1 MIPSARKPAAIDD
14 ANAEPPASRGALGA
28 LSLATF
34 LASLG
39 TSIANVALPT
49 LAQEFHARFEAVQ
62 WITLAYLLAVT
73 CASVCVG
80 RLGDLVGRRR
90 LLGTGLALFTVASA
104 ACGLATE
111 LWILI
116 LARAAQGLGA
126 AALLALALAF
136 VSEAIPK
143 ARTGAAM
150 GLLGTTSAIG
160 TAAGPS
166 LGGALIEHFG
176 WQAIF
181 LIDVPLGLLA
191 ALLAARC
198 LPADRARPKLGRNE
212 FDHTGAALLVLALA
226 AYALATTHGRGHFGP
241 VDVALLLAAAGAA
254 RLFIAAESR
263 AASPLIPLATLRDP
277 ALRTSLAASA
287 IVATVL
293 MATLVVGPFYLTR
306 TLGLDAGSL
315 GLAMSAGPLVAA
327 LTGVPAGRI
336 VDRFGSRRTSAL
348 GLAGIASGAAL
359 ACAAPA
365 WLGIPGY
372 IGPVVVMTGA
382 YALFQTANNTAV
394 LRDVGP
400 DRRGVVS
407 GMLSLSRNLGLVT
420 GTAVMGTVFAIAS
433 GADDVAMANAAE
445 ATAGMRVTFAVAAL
459 AIVAALAL
467 VTGIRAERTSPLA
480 TANAS

>member
-1 MIPSARKPAAIDD
+1 MIRSAHEPTAIDD
-14 ANAEPPASRGALGA
+14 VLAEPPASRGALGA
-28 LSLATF
+28 LSLATL

-49 LAQEFHARFEAVQ
+49 LAEEFHARFQAVQ
-62 WITLAYLLAVT
+62 WVTLAYLLAVT
-73 CASVCVG
+73 CASVGVG

-90 LLGTGLALFTVASA
+90 LLGAGLALFTLASA

-116 LARAAQGLGA
+116 VARAAQGLGA
-126 AALLALALAF
+126 AVLMALALAF
-136 VSEAIPK
+136 VSEAVPK
-143 ARTGAAM
+143 AKTGAAL

-166 LGGALIEHFG
+166 LGGMLIERFG

-181 LIDVPLGLLA
+181 LVDVPLGLLA
-191 ALLAARC
+191 ALLAARF
-198 LPADRARPKLGRNE
+198 LPADRARPKLGWNE
-212 FDHTGAALLVLALA
+212 LDHTGAALLVLALA
-226 AYALATTHGRGHFGP
+226 AYSLATTHGRGRFGP
-241 VDVALLLAAAGAA
+241 VDVALLITAAGAA

-263 AASPLIPLATLRDP
+263 AASPLIPLETLRDRT
-277 ALRTSLAASA
+277 LRTSLATSA

-293 MATLVVGPFYLTR
+293 MATLVVGPFYLAR
-306 TLGLDAGSL
+306 TLGLDAGTL

-327 LTGVPAGRI
+327 LTGIPAGRI
-336 VDRFGSRRTSAL
+336 VDRFGTRRTTTF
-348 GLAGIASGAAL
+348 GLTGIACGAGL
-359 ACAAPA
+359 VCAAPT

-372 IGPVVVMTGA
+372 IGPVVVMTAA

-394 LRDVGP
+394 LRDVRA

-420 GTAVMGTVFAIAS
+420 GAAVMGTVFAIAS
-433 GADDVAMANAAE
+433 GADDVATAD
-445 ATAGMRVTFAVAAL
+445 ATAVAAGMRVTFAVAAA

-467 VTGIRAERTSPLA
+467 VTGVRVGCPSRLA
-480 TANAS
+480 AASAS